1 MALTDTTGVV
11 TYIKVNK
18 QAAEGQD
25 LCFFGLLPQGATQAE
40 LFILW
45 WALSSGAPA
54 PTAADWVL
62 RNACMG
68 MLRDSLLHNIPVT
81 VATDDVGALVVK
93 VQLGTG
99 VSGI

>member
-11 TYIKVNK
+11 TYIKINK
-18 QAAEGQD
+18 QASEGQD
-25 LCFFGLLPQGATQAE
+25 LCFFGLRPTGSTRAE

-45 WALSSGAPA
+45 WALSSGQPT

-62 RNACMG
+62 RNVCIG
-68 MLRDSLLHNIPVT
+68 MLRDSFINRIPIT
-81 VATDDVGALVVK
+81 VATDDVSALVVK

-99 VSGI
+99 DSGI

>member
-11 TYIKVNK
+11 TYIKINK
-18 QAAEGQD
+18 DAAGGQD
-25 LCFFGLLPQGATQAE
+25 LCFFGLLPQGGTQAE

-45 WALSSGAPA
+45 WALSSGAPT

-62 RNACMG
+62 RNVCIG
-68 MLRDSLLHNIPVT
+68 MLRDSLVNKIPVT
-81 VATDDVGALVVK
+81 VATDDVSALVVK